1 MEGFGGPAHPSL
13 AIAQCLDGDT
23 QMEPR
28 GLERFM
34 GRQLGFVCAWRVS
47 GARGSRLDPAPP
59 SVGGSVRR
67 PQQIPRAGAV
77 SLISAIGPKFWSR
90 GTTAIAAV
98 RWLLAT
104 VLVAVAVAIV
114 GVVVL
119 RGGALVNLRC
129 PCSF

>member
-47 GARGSRLDPAPP
+47 GARGSRLEPGPPP
-59 SVGGSVRR
+59 SGVLLGGLSKYPV
-67 PQQIPRAGAV
+67 
-77 SLISAIGPKFWSR
+77 LGPF
-90 GTTAIAAV
+90 
-98 RWLLAT
+98 
-104 VLVAVAVAIV
+104 
-114 GVVVL
+114 
-119 RGGALVNLRC
+119 
-129 PCSF
+129 P